1 MVKVSDYIVNFLVKQ
16 GVKDCFML
24 VGGGAMHLNDSVGSH
39 PGMRYVCCLHEQACA
54 MAAESY
60 ARSKRNLGVAVVTTG
75 PGATNTVTAIGAAW
89 IESTPLFV
97 ISGQVKR
104 ADSLDGTGVRSMGV
118 QELDI
123 VPIVQ
128 SITKYAVKLNDPLR
142 VRYEMEKCVALA
154 RQGRPGPVLLDVPLD
169 VQASFVDES
178 TLMPY
183 ENDYK
188 KPEVKAETI
197 EEVVALLKEAKRP
210 VFYGGGGVYMSNAS
224 EAFVALAE
232 KLHVPVLTTWNGI
245 DIIWNDHPLY
255 MGRPGAIGQRAA
267 NFIIQ
272 SCDLLVTFGTRL
284 ASLQTGFNYNDYARD
299 AKMVMVDIDPAELD
313 KEKLHPYLKVEC
325 DVKDFIEAVL
335 KEEVT
340 LGDHK
345 EWIEACREVVNLFP
359 NINDEWRKVNE
370 PANSYLLV
378 ESQSKQMTA
387 DDVYC
392 GGRAGTCVD
401 TIIHAFQVKK
411 GQRVIATKGLSSMG
425 YGLPAAIGAAVAY
438 PGKKIVSN
446 IGDGGFVMN
455 IQELAVVKSLNLPI
469 KIFVLDNH
477 GYATI
482 VSTQTNVF
490 KEHFVGCNRESQ
502 LEIGDIKAV
511 AEAYNIKTYTIANN
525 AEIDRVVEKALYYD
539 GPVLCDVN
547 VSIRQDIQPR
557 QASFKNEKGQ
567 MQSRLLEDMRPFV
580 EKEDMMMIIKK
591 LQKSTGGGSTRCRE
605 LRSRFPLQ
613 KCA

>member
-1 MVKVSDYIVNFLVKQ
+1 MIKVSDYIIDFLVKQ

-24 VGGGAMHLNDSVGSH
+24 VGGGAMHLNDSAGSH
-39 PGMRYVCCLHEQACA
+39 PGMNYVCCLHEQACA

-60 ARSKRNLGVAVVTTG
+60 ARCKRDLGVAIVTTG
-75 PGATNTVTAIGAAW
+75 PGVTNTVTAIGAAW

-104 ADSLDGTGVRSMGV
+104 ADSLENTGVRSMGV
-118 QELDI
+118 QELEVI
-123 VPIVQ
+123 PIVE
-128 SITKYAVKLNDPLR
+128 SITKYAVKLKDPQM
-142 VRYEMEKCVALA
+142 VRYELEKCVAIA

-169 VQASFVDES
+169 VQASFVEEDSLVSYNDE
-178 TLMPY
+178 
-183 ENDYK
+183 YK
-188 KPEVKAETI
+188 KPVIKAETLD
-197 EEVVALLKEAKRP
+197 EVVKLLETAKRP

-224 EAFVALAE
+224 DAFVQLAE
-232 KLHVPVLTTWNGI
+232 KYNIPVMTTWNGI
-245 DIIWNDHPLY
+245 DIIWNEHPLY
-255 MGRPGAIGQRAA
+255 MGRPGGIGQRAA

-284 ASLQTGFNYNDYARD
+284 ASLQTGFNYDDYARD

-313 KEKLHPYLKVEC
+313 KAKLHPYLKVEC
-325 DVKDFIEAVL
+325 DVKDFIEQML
-335 KEEVT
+335 KRNVNIQ
-340 LGDHK
+340 DHQS
-345 EWIEACREVVNLFP
+345 WIKACKDVVAQFP
-359 NINDEWRKVNE
+359 NINDEWRKADE

-378 ESQSKQMTA
+378 ESLSKQMNA

-411 GQRVIATKGLSSMG
+411 DQRVIATKGLSSMG

-438 PGKKIVSN
+438 PGKKIVIN
-446 IGDGGFVMN
+446 NGDGGFVMN
-455 IQELAVVKSLNLPI
+455 IQELAVVKHLNLPL
-469 KIFVLDNH
+469 KIFVLNNH

-490 KEHFVGCNRESQ
+490 KGHFVGCNSDSN
-502 LEIGDIKAV
+502 LELGDIKAV
-511 AEAYNIKTYTIANN
+511 AEAYGIKTYSINKN
-525 AEIDRVVEKALYYD
+525 SEIEGVVAEVLNYD

-547 VSIRQDIQPR
+547 VSIVQPIQPR

-567 MQSRLLEDMRPFV
+567 MQSRPLEDMRPFL
-580 EKEDMMMIIKK
+580 EKEEIDAIINKLKK
-591 LQKSTGGGSTRCRE
+591 
-605 LRSRFPLQ
+605 
-613 KCA
+613 

>member
-1 MVKVSDYIVNFLVKQ
+1 MIKVSDYIIDFLVKQ

-24 VGGGAMHLNDSVGSH
+24 VGGGAMHLNDSAGSH
-39 PGMRYVCCLHEQACA
+39 PGMNYVCCLHEQACA

-60 ARSKRNLGVAVVTTG
+60 ARCKRDLGVAIVTTG
-75 PGATNTVTAIGAAW
+75 PGVTNTVTAIGAAW

-104 ADSLDGTGVRSMGV
+104 ADSLENTGVRSMGV
-118 QELDI
+118 QELEVI
-123 VPIVQ
+123 PIVE
-128 SITKYAVKLNDPLR
+128 SITKYAVKLKDPQM
-142 VRYEMEKCVALA
+142 VRYELEKCVAIA

-169 VQASFVDES
+169 VQASFVEEDSLVSYNDE
-178 TLMPY
+178 
-183 ENDYK
+183 YK
-188 KPEVKAETI
+188 KPVIKAETLD
-197 EEVVALLKEAKRP
+197 EVVKLLETAKRP

-224 EAFVALAE
+224 DAFVQLAE
-232 KLHVPVLTTWNGI
+232 KYNIPVMTTWNGI
-245 DIIWNDHPLY
+245 DIIWNEHPLY
-255 MGRPGAIGQRAA
+255 MGRPGGIGQRAA

-284 ASLQTGFNYNDYARD
+284 ASLQTGFNYDDYARD

-313 KEKLHPYLKVEC
+313 KAKLHPYLKVEC
-325 DVKDFIEAVL
+325 DVKDFIEQML
-335 KEEVT
+335 KRNVNIQ
-340 LGDHK
+340 DHQS
-345 EWIEACREVVNLFP
+345 WIKACKDVVAQFP
-359 NINDEWRKVNE
+359 NINDEWRKADE

-378 ESQSKQMTA
+378 ESLSKQMKA
-387 DDVYC
+387 EDVYC

-438 PGKKIVSN
+438 PGKKIVIN
-446 IGDGGFVMN
+446 NGDGGFVMN
-455 IQELAVVKSLNLPI
+455 IQELAVVKHLNLPL
-469 KIFVLDNH
+469 KIFVLNNH

-490 KEHFVGCNRESQ
+490 KGHFVGCNSDSN
-502 LEIGDIKAV
+502 LELGDIKAV
-511 AEAYNIKTYTIANN
+511 AEAYGIKTYSINKN
-525 AEIDRVVEKALYYD
+525 SEIEGVVAEALNYD

-547 VSIRQDIQPR
+547 VSIVQPIQPR

-567 MQSRLLEDMRPFV
+567 MQSRPLEDMRPFLV
-580 EKEDMMMIIKK
+580 KEEIDAIIDKLKK
-591 LQKSTGGGSTRCRE
+591 
-605 LRSRFPLQ
+605 
-613 KCA
+613 

>member
-1 MVKVSDYIVNFLVKQ
+1 MIKVSDYIIDFLVNQ

-24 VGGGAMHLNDSVGSH
+24 VGGGAMHLNDSAGNH
-39 PGMRYVCCLHEQACA
+39 PGMNYVCCLHEQACA

-60 ARSKRNLGVAVVTTG
+60 ARCKRDLGVAIVTTG
-75 PGATNTVTAIGAAW
+75 PGVTNTVTAIGAAW

-104 ADSLDGTGVRSMGV
+104 ADSLENTGVRSMGV
-118 QELDI
+118 QELEVI
-123 VPIVQ
+123 PIVK
-128 SITKYAVKLNDPLR
+128 SITKYAVKLKDPQM
-142 VRYEMEKCVALA
+142 VRYELEKCVAIA

-169 VQASFVDES
+169 VQASFVEVDSLVSYNDE
-178 TLMPY
+178 
-183 ENDYK
+183 YK
-188 KPEVKAETI
+188 KPFIET
-197 EEVVALLKEAKRP
+197 ETLDEVVKLLKTAKRP

-224 EAFVALAE
+224 DAFVRLAE
-232 KLHVPVLTTWNGI
+232 KYNVPVMTTWNGI

-255 MGRPGAIGQRAA
+255 MGRPGAIGQRAS

-284 ASLQTGFNYNDYARD
+284 ASLQTGFNYDDYARD
-299 AKMVMVDIDPAELD
+299 AKIVMVDVDPAELD
-313 KEKLHPYLKVEC
+313 KAKLHPYLKVEC
-325 DVKDFIEAVL
+325 DVKDFIEQML
-335 KEEVT
+335 KQNVNIP
-340 LGDHK
+340 DNHN
-345 EWIEACREVVNLFP
+345 WIKACKDVVAQFP
-359 NINDEWRKVNE
+359 NINDEWRMADE

-378 ESQSKQMTA
+378 ESLSKQMKA

-438 PGKKIVSN
+438 PGKKIVCN
-446 IGDGGFVMN
+446 NGDGGFVMN
-455 IQELAVVKSLNLPI
+455 IQELAVVKHLNLPL
-469 KIFVLDNH
+469 KIFVLNNH

-490 KEHFVGCNRESQ
+490 KGHFVGCNSDSN
-502 LEIGDIKAV
+502 LELGDIKPI
-511 AEAYNIKTYTIANN
+511 AEAYGIKTYFITKNS
-525 AEIDRVVEKALYYD
+525 EIDSVVGEVLNYD
-539 GPVLCDVN
+539 GPALCEVN
-547 VSIRQDIQPR
+547 VSIVQPIQPR

-567 MQSRLLEDMRPFV
+567 MQSRPLEDMRPFLK
-580 EKEDMMMIIKK
+580 KEEIDAIISKLKK
-591 LQKSTGGGSTRCRE
+591 
-605 LRSRFPLQ
+605 
-613 KCA
+613 

>member
-1 MVKVSDYIVNFLVKQ
+1 MIKVSDYIIDFLVKQ

-24 VGGGAMHLNDSVGSH
+24 VGGGAMHLNDSAGSH
-39 PGMRYVCCLHEQACA
+39 PGMNYVCCLHEQACA

-60 ARSKRNLGVAVVTTG
+60 ARCKRDLGVAIVTTG
-75 PGATNTVTAIGAAW
+75 PGVTNTVTAIGAAW

-104 ADSLDGTGVRSMGV
+104 TDSLENTGVRSMGV
-118 QELDI
+118 QELEVI
-123 VPIVQ
+123 PIVG
-128 SITKYAVKLNDPLR
+128 SITKYAVKLKDPQM
-142 VRYEMEKCVALA
+142 VRYELEKCVAIA

-169 VQASFVDES
+169 VQASFVDEES
-178 TLMPY
+178 LVSY
-183 ENDYK
+183 NDDYK
-188 KPEVKAETI
+188 KPVIKAETI
-197 EEVVALLKEAKRP
+197 EEVVKLLETAKRP

-224 EAFVALAE
+224 EIFVQLAE
-232 KLHVPVLTTWNGI
+232 KLNVPVMTTWNGI

-313 KEKLHPYLKVEC
+313 KAKLHLYLKVEC
-325 DVKDFIEAVL
+325 DVKDFIEQML
-335 KEEVT
+335 KRNVNIQ
-340 LGDHK
+340 DHQS
-345 EWIEACREVVNLFP
+345 WIKACKDVVAQFP
-359 NINDEWRKVNE
+359 NINDEWRKADE

-378 ESQSKQMTA
+378 ESLSKQMNA

-411 GQRVIATKGLSSMG
+411 DQRVIATKGLSSMG

-438 PGKKIVSN
+438 PGKKIVIN
-446 IGDGGFVMN
+446 NGDGGFVMN
-455 IQELAVVKSLNLPI
+455 IQELAVVKHLNLPL
-469 KIFVLDNH
+469 KIFVLNNH

-490 KEHFVGCNRESQ
+490 KGHFVGCNSDSN
-502 LEIGDIKAV
+502 LELGDIKAV
-511 AEAYNIKTYTIANN
+511 AEAYGIKTYSINKN
-525 AEIDRVVEKALYYD
+525 SEIDSVVAEALNYN

-547 VSIRQDIQPR
+547 VSIVQPIQPR

-567 MQSRLLEDMRPFV
+567 MQSRPLEDMRPFL
-580 EKEDMMMIIKK
+580 EKEEIDTIINKLKK
-591 LQKSTGGGSTRCRE
+591 
-605 LRSRFPLQ
+605 
-613 KCA
+613 

>member
-1 MVKVSDYIVNFLVKQ
+1 MIKVSDYIIDFLVKQ

-24 VGGGAMHLNDSVGSH
+24 VGGGAMHLNDSAGSH
-39 PGMRYVCCLHEQACA
+39 PGMNYVCCLHEQACA

-60 ARSKRNLGVAVVTTG
+60 ARCKRDLGVAIVTTG
-75 PGATNTVTAIGAAW
+75 PGVTNTITAIGAAW

-104 ADSLDGTGVRSMGV
+104 ADSLENTGVRSMGV
-118 QELDI
+118 QELEVI
-123 VPIVQ
+123 PIVE
-128 SITKYAVKLNDPLR
+128 SITKYAVKLKDPQM
-142 VRYEMEKCVALA
+142 VRYELEKCVAIA

-169 VQASFVDES
+169 VQASFVEEDSLVSYNDE
-178 TLMPY
+178 
-183 ENDYK
+183 YK
-188 KPEVKAETI
+188 KPVIKAETLD
-197 EEVVALLKEAKRP
+197 EVVKLLETAKRP

-224 EAFVALAE
+224 DAFVQLAE
-232 KLHVPVLTTWNGI
+232 KYNIPVMTTWNGI
-245 DIIWNDHPLY
+245 DIIWNEHPLY
-255 MGRPGAIGQRAA
+255 MGRPGGIGQRAA

-284 ASLQTGFNYNDYARD
+284 ASLQTGFNYDDYARD

-313 KEKLHPYLKVEC
+313 KAKLHPYLKVEC
-325 DVKDFIEAVL
+325 DVKDFIEQML
-335 KEEVT
+335 KRNINIQ
-340 LGDHK
+340 DHQS
-345 EWIEACREVVNLFP
+345 WIKACKDVVAQFP
-359 NINDEWRKVNE
+359 NINDEWRKADE

-378 ESQSKQMTA
+378 ESLSKQMNA

-411 GQRVIATKGLSSMG
+411 DQRVIATKGLSSMG

-438 PGKKIVSN
+438 PGKKIVIN
-446 IGDGGFVMN
+446 NGDGGFVMN
-455 IQELAVVKSLNLPI
+455 IQELAVVKHLNLPL
-469 KIFVLDNH
+469 KIFVLNNH

-490 KEHFVGCNRESQ
+490 KGHFVGCNSDSN
-502 LEIGDIKAV
+502 LELGDIKAV
-511 AEAYNIKTYTIANN
+511 AEAYGIKTYSINKN
-525 AEIDRVVEKALYYD
+525 SEIDGVVAETLNYN

-547 VSIRQDIQPR
+547 VSIVQPIQPR

-567 MQSRLLEDMRPFV
+567 MQSRPLEDMRPFL
-580 EKEDMMMIIKK
+580 EKEEIDAIINKLKK
-591 LQKSTGGGSTRCRE
+591 
-605 LRSRFPLQ
+605 
-613 KCA
+613 

>member
-1 MVKVSDYIVNFLVKQ
+1 MIKVSDYIIDFLVKQ
-16 GVKDCFML
+16 GVSDCFML
-24 VGGGAMHLNDSVGSH
+24 VGGGAMHLNDSAGSH
-39 PGMRYVCCLHEQACA
+39 PGMNYVCCLHEQACA

-60 ARSKRNLGVAVVTTG
+60 ARCKRDLGVAIVTTG
-75 PGATNTVTAIGAAW
+75 PGVTNTVTAIGAAW

-104 ADSLDGTGVRSMGV
+104 ADSLENTGVRSMGV
-118 QELDI
+118 QELEVI
-123 VPIVQ
+123 PIVE
-128 SITKYAVKLNDPLR
+128 SITKYAVKLKDPQM
-142 VRYEMEKCVALA
+142 VRYELEKCVAIA

-169 VQASFVDES
+169 VQGSFVEEESLVGYTDEYQKPVIKKE
-178 TLMPY
+178 TL
-183 ENDYK
+183 DT
-188 KPEVKAETI
+188 VI
-197 EEVVALLKEAKRP
+197 ELLKDAKRP

-224 EAFVALAE
+224 DDFVKLAE
-232 KLHVPVLTTWNGI
+232 KFNVLVMTTWNGI
-245 DIIWNDHPLY
+245 DVIWNDHPLY

-299 AKMVMVDIDPAELD
+299 AKLVMIDIDPAELD
-313 KEKLHPYLKVEC
+313 KAKLHPFLKVKC
-325 DVKDFIEAVL
+325 DVKDFIQQLLDINITALEHN
-335 KEEVT
+335 T
-340 LGDHK
+340 
-345 EWIEACREVVNLFP
+345 WIDACREVVSQFP
-359 NINDEWRKVNE
+359 NIPDEWRKTDE

-378 ESQSKQMTA
+378 ESLSKQMEA

-438 PGKKIVSN
+438 PGKKIVIN
-446 IGDGGFVMN
+446 NGDGGFVMN
-455 IQELAVVKSLNLPI
+455 IQELAVVKHLNLPI
-469 KIFVLDNH
+469 KIFILDNH

-490 KEHFVGCNRESQ
+490 KGHFVGCNSDSH
-502 LEIGDIKAV
+502 LELGNIKAV
-511 AEAYNIKTYTIANN
+511 AEAYGIKTFTISKNS
-525 AEIDRVVEKALYYD
+525 EIDGVVAEALAYD

-547 VSIRQDIQPR
+547 VSIRQLIQPR

-567 MQSRLLEDMRPFV
+567 MQSRPLEDMRPFL
-580 EKEDMMMIIKK
+580 EKNEIDSILHK
-591 LQKSTGGGSTRCRE
+591 LSSK
-605 LRSRFPLQ
+605 
-613 KCA
+613 

>member
-1 MVKVSDYIVNFLVKQ
+1 MIKVSDYIIDFLVKQ

-24 VGGGAMHLNDSVGSH
+24 VGGGAMHLNDSAGSH
-39 PGMRYVCCLHEQACA
+39 PGMNYVCCLHEQACA

-60 ARSKRNLGVAVVTTG
+60 ARCKRDLGVAIVTTG
-75 PGATNTVTAIGAAW
+75 PGVTNTVTAIGAAW

-104 ADSLDGTGVRSMGV
+104 ADSLENTGVRSMGV
-118 QELDI
+118 QELEVI
-123 VPIVQ
+123 PIVET
-128 SITKYAVKLNDPLR
+128 ITKYAVKLKDPQM
-142 VRYEMEKCVALA
+142 VRYELEKCVAIA

-169 VQASFVDES
+169 VQASFVEEDSLVSYNDE
-178 TLMPY
+178 
-183 ENDYK
+183 YK
-188 KPEVKAETI
+188 KPVIKAETLD
-197 EEVVALLKEAKRP
+197 EVVKLLETAKRP

-224 EAFVALAE
+224 DAFVQLAE
-232 KLHVPVLTTWNGI
+232 KYNIPVMTTWNGI
-245 DIIWNDHPLY
+245 DIIWNEHPLY
-255 MGRPGAIGQRAA
+255 MGRPGGIGQRAA

-284 ASLQTGFNYNDYARD
+284 ASLQTGFNYDDYARD

-313 KEKLHPYLKVEC
+313 KAKLHPYLKVEC
-325 DVKDFIEAVL
+325 DVKDFIEQML
-335 KEEVT
+335 KRNVNIQ
-340 LGDHK
+340 DHQS
-345 EWIEACREVVNLFP
+345 WIKACKDVVAQFP
-359 NINDEWRKVNE
+359 NINDEWRKADE

-378 ESQSKQMTA
+378 ESLSKQMNA

-411 GQRVIATKGLSSMG
+411 DQRVIATKGLSSMG

-438 PGKKIVSN
+438 PGKKIVIN
-446 IGDGGFVMN
+446 NGDGGFVMN
-455 IQELAVVKSLNLPI
+455 IQELAVVKHLNLPL
-469 KIFVLDNH
+469 KIFVLNNH

-490 KEHFVGCNRESQ
+490 KGHFVGCNSDSN
-502 LEIGDIKAV
+502 LELGDIKAV
-511 AEAYNIKTYTIANN
+511 AEAYGIKTYSINKN
-525 AEIDRVVEKALYYD
+525 SEIDGVVAEALNYN

-547 VSIRQDIQPR
+547 VSIVQPIQPR

-567 MQSRLLEDMRPFV
+567 MQSRPLEDMRPFL
-580 EKEDMMMIIKK
+580 EKEEIDAIINKLKK
-591 LQKSTGGGSTRCRE
+591 
-605 LRSRFPLQ
+605 
-613 KCA
+613 

>member
-1 MVKVSDYIVNFLVKQ
+1 MIKVSDYIIDFLVKQ

-24 VGGGAMHLNDSVGSH
+24 VGGGAMHLNDSAGSH
-39 PGMRYVCCLHEQACA
+39 PGMNYVCCLHEQACA

-60 ARSKRNLGVAVVTTG
+60 ARCKRDLGVAIVTTG
-75 PGATNTVTAIGAAW
+75 PGVTNTVTAIGAAW

-104 ADSLDGTGVRSMGV
+104 ADSLENTGVRSMGV
-118 QELDI
+118 QELEVI
-123 VPIVQ
+123 PIVE
-128 SITKYAVKLNDPLR
+128 SITKYAVKLKDPQM
-142 VRYEMEKCVALA
+142 VRYELEKCVAIA

-169 VQASFVDES
+169 VQASFVEEDSLVSYNDE
-178 TLMPY
+178 
-183 ENDYK
+183 YK
-188 KPEVKAETI
+188 KPVIKAETLD
-197 EEVVALLKEAKRP
+197 EVVKLLETAKRP

-224 EAFVALAE
+224 DAFVQLAE
-232 KLHVPVLTTWNGI
+232 KYNIPVMTTWNGI
-245 DIIWNDHPLY
+245 DIIWNEHPLY
-255 MGRPGAIGQRAA
+255 MGRPGGIGQRAA

-284 ASLQTGFNYNDYARD
+284 ASLQTGFNYDDYARD

-313 KEKLHPYLKVEC
+313 KAKLHPYLKVEC
-325 DVKDFIEAVL
+325 DVKDFIEQML
-335 KEEVT
+335 KRNVNIQ
-340 LGDHK
+340 DHQS
-345 EWIEACREVVNLFP
+345 WIKACKDVVAQFP
-359 NINDEWRKVNE
+359 NINDEWRKADE

-378 ESQSKQMTA
+378 ESLSKQMNA

-411 GQRVIATKGLSSMG
+411 DQRVIATKGLSSMG

-438 PGKKIVSN
+438 PGKKIVIN
-446 IGDGGFVMN
+446 NGDGGFVMN
-455 IQELAVVKSLNLPI
+455 IQELAVVKHLNLPL
-469 KIFVLDNH
+469 KIFVLNNH

-490 KEHFVGCNRESQ
+490 KGHFVGCNSDSN
-502 LEIGDIKAV
+502 LELGDIKAV
-511 AEAYNIKTYTIANN
+511 AEAYGIKTYSINKN
-525 AEIDRVVEKALYYD
+525 SEIDGVVAETLNYN

-547 VSIRQDIQPR
+547 VSIVQPIQPR

-567 MQSRLLEDMRPFV
+567 MQSRPLEDMRPFL
-580 EKEDMMMIIKK
+580 EKEEIDAI
-591 LQKSTGGGSTRCRE
+591 LNE
-605 LRSRFPLQ
+605 LR
-613 KCA
+613 K

>member
-1 MVKVSDYIVNFLVKQ
+1 MIKVSDYIIDFLVKQ

-24 VGGGAMHLNDSVGSH
+24 VGGGAMHLNDSAGSH
-39 PGMRYVCCLHEQACA
+39 PGMNYVCCLHEQACA

-60 ARSKRNLGVAVVTTG
+60 ARCKRDLGVAIVTTG
-75 PGATNTVTAIGAAW
+75 PGVTNTVTAIGAAW

-104 ADSLDGTGVRSMGV
+104 ADSLENTGVRSMGV
-118 QELDI
+118 QELE
-123 VPIVQ
+123 VTPIVE
-128 SITKYAVKLNDPLR
+128 SITKYAVKLKDPQM
-142 VRYEMEKCVALA
+142 VRYELEKCVAIA

-169 VQASFVDES
+169 VQASFVEEDSLVSYNDE
-178 TLMPY
+178 
-183 ENDYK
+183 YK
-188 KPEVKAETI
+188 KPVIKAETLD
-197 EEVVALLKEAKRP
+197 EVVKLLETAKRP

-224 EAFVALAE
+224 DAFVQLAE
-232 KLHVPVLTTWNGI
+232 KYNIPVMTTWNGI
-245 DIIWNDHPLY
+245 DIIWNEHPLY
-255 MGRPGAIGQRAA
+255 MGRPGGIGQRAA

-284 ASLQTGFNYNDYARD
+284 ASLQTGFNYDDYARD

-313 KEKLHPYLKVEC
+313 KAKLHPYLKVEC
-325 DVKDFIEAVL
+325 DVKDFIEQML
-335 KEEVT
+335 KRNVNIQ
-340 LGDHK
+340 DHQS
-345 EWIEACREVVNLFP
+345 WIKACKDVVAQFP
-359 NINDEWRKVNE
+359 NINDEWRKADE

-378 ESQSKQMTA
+378 ESLSKQMNA

-411 GQRVIATKGLSSMG
+411 DQRVIATKGLSSMG

-438 PGKKIVSN
+438 PGKKIVIN
-446 IGDGGFVMN
+446 NGDGGFVMN
-455 IQELAVVKSLNLPI
+455 IQELAVVKHLNLPL
-469 KIFVLDNH
+469 KIFVLNNH

-490 KEHFVGCNRESQ
+490 KGHFVGCNNDSN
-502 LEIGDIKAV
+502 LELGDIKAIAEAYGIKTYSINKNSEIDGVV
-511 AEAYNIKTYTIANN
+511 AEALNYN
-525 AEIDRVVEKALYYD
+525 

-547 VSIRQDIQPR
+547 VSIVQPIQPR

-567 MQSRLLEDMRPFV
+567 MQSRPLEDMRPFL
-580 EKEDMMMIIKK
+580 EKEEIDAIINKLKK
-591 LQKSTGGGSTRCRE
+591 
-605 LRSRFPLQ
+605 
-613 KCA
+613 

>member
-1 MVKVSDYIVNFLVKQ
+1 MIKVSDYIIDFLVKQ

-24 VGGGAMHLNDSVGSH
+24 VGGGAMHLNDSAGSH
-39 PGMRYVCCLHEQACA
+39 PGMNYVCCLHEQACA

-60 ARSKRNLGVAVVTTG
+60 ARCKRDLGVAIVTTG
-75 PGATNTVTAIGAAW
+75 PGVTNTVTAIGAAW

-104 ADSLDGTGVRSMGV
+104 ADSLENTGVRSMGV
-118 QELDI
+118 QELEVI
-123 VPIVQ
+123 PIVE
-128 SITKYAVKLNDPLR
+128 SITKYAVKLKDPQM
-142 VRYEMEKCVALA
+142 VRYELEKCVAIA

-169 VQASFVDES
+169 VQASFVEEDSLVSYNDE
-178 TLMPY
+178 
-183 ENDYK
+183 YK
-188 KPEVKAETI
+188 KPVIKAETL
-197 EEVVALLKEAKRP
+197 EEVVKLLETAKRP

-224 EAFVALAE
+224 DAFVQLAE
-232 KLHVPVLTTWNGI
+232 KYNIPVMTTWNGI
-245 DIIWNDHPLY
+245 DIIWNEHPLY
-255 MGRPGAIGQRAA
+255 MGRPGGIGQRAA

-284 ASLQTGFNYNDYARD
+284 ASLQTGFNYDDYARD

-313 KEKLHPYLKVEC
+313 KAKLHPYLKVEC
-325 DVKDFIEAVL
+325 DVKDFIEQML
-335 KEEVT
+335 K
-340 LGDHK
+340 
-345 EWIEACREVVNLFP
+345 REVNIPDHQNWIKACKAVVSQFP
-359 NINDEWRKVNE
+359 NINDEWRKQDE

-378 ESQSKQMTA
+378 ESLSKQMKA

-438 PGKKIVSN
+438 PGKKIVIN
-446 IGDGGFVMN
+446 NGDGGFVMN
-455 IQELAVVKSLNLPI
+455 IQELAVVKHLNLPL
-469 KIFVLDNH
+469 KIFVLNNH

-490 KEHFVGCNRESQ
+490 KGHFVGCNSDSN
-502 LEIGDIKAV
+502 LELGDIKAV
-511 AEAYNIKTYTIANN
+511 AEAYGIKTYSINKN
-525 AEIDRVVEKALYYD
+525 SEIEDVVAKVLNYD

-547 VSIRQDIQPR
+547 VSIVQPIQPR

-567 MQSRLLEDMRPFV
+567 MQSRPLEDMRPFL
-580 EKEDMMMIIKK
+580 EKEEIDAI
-591 LQKSTGGGSTRCRE
+591 LNE
-605 LRSRFPLQ
+605 LR
-613 KCA
+613 K

>member
-1 MVKVSDYIVNFLVKQ
+1 MIKVSDYIIEFLVKQ

-24 VGGGAMHLNDSVGSH
+24 VGGGAMHLNDSAGSH
-39 PGMRYVCCLHEQACA
+39 PGMNYVCCLHEQACA

-60 ARSKRNLGVAVVTTG
+60 ARCKRDLGVAIVTTG
-75 PGATNTVTAIGAAW
+75 PGVTNTVTAIGAAW
-89 IESTPLFV
+89 IESTPLFI

-104 ADSLDGTGVRSMGV
+104 ADSLENTGVRSMGV
-118 QELDI
+118 QELEVI
-123 VPIVQ
+123 PIVE
-128 SITKYAVKLNDPLR
+128 SITKYAVKLKDPQM
-142 VRYEMEKCVALA
+142 VRYELEKCVAIA

-169 VQASFVDES
+169 VQASFVEEDTLASYNDE
-178 TLMPY
+178 
-183 ENDYK
+183 YK
-188 KPEVKAETI
+188 KPVIKAETI
-197 EEVVALLKEAKRP
+197 DEVVKLLETAKRP

-224 EAFVALAE
+224 DAFVQLAE
-232 KLHVPVLTTWNGI
+232 KYNIPVMITWNGI

-255 MGRPGAIGQRAA
+255 MGRPGGIGQRAA

-284 ASLQTGFNYNDYARD
+284 ASLQTGFNYDDYARD

-313 KEKLHPYLKVEC
+313 KAKLHPYLKVEC
-325 DVKDFIEAVL
+325 DVKDFIEQML
-335 KEEVT
+335 KQDVNIP
-340 LGDHK
+340 DHQK
-345 EWIEACREVVNLFP
+345 WIRACKDVVAQFP
-359 NINDEWRKVNE
+359 NIKDEWRNVDK

-378 ESQSKQMTA
+378 ESLSKHMKA
-387 DDVYC
+387 EDVYC

-438 PGKKIVSN
+438 PGKKIVCDN
-446 IGDGGFVMN
+446 GDGGFVMN
-455 IQELAVVKSLNLPI
+455 IQELAVVKHLNLPL
-469 KIFVLDNH
+469 KIFVLNNH

-490 KEHFVGCNRESQ
+490 KGHFVGCNSDSN
-502 LEIGDIKAV
+502 LELGDIKTV
-511 AEAYNIKTYTIANN
+511 AEAYGIKTYSINKN
-525 AEIDRVVEKALYYD
+525 SEIEGVVAEVLNYD

-547 VSIRQDIQPR
+547 ISIVQPIQPR

-567 MQSRLLEDMRPFV
+567 MQSRPLEDMRPFL
-580 EKEDMMMIIKK
+580 EREEIDAILNELKK
-591 LQKSTGGGSTRCRE
+591 
-605 LRSRFPLQ
+605 
-613 KCA
+613 

>member
-1 MVKVSDYIVNFLVKQ
+1 MIKVSDYIIDFLVKQ

-24 VGGGAMHLNDSVGSH
+24 VGGGAMHLNDSAGSH
-39 PGMRYVCCLHEQACA
+39 PGMNYVCCLHEQACA

-60 ARSKRNLGVAVVTTG
+60 ARCKRDLGVAIVTTG
-75 PGATNTVTAIGAAW
+75 PGVTNTVTAIGAAW

-104 ADSLDGTGVRSMGV
+104 ADSLENTGVRSMGV
-118 QELDI
+118 QELEVI
-123 VPIVQ
+123 PIVE
-128 SITKYAVKLNDPLR
+128 SITKYAVKLKDPQM
-142 VRYEMEKCVALA
+142 VRYELEKCVAIA

-169 VQASFVDES
+169 VQASFVEEDSLVSYNDE
-178 TLMPY
+178 
-183 ENDYK
+183 YK
-188 KPEVKAETI
+188 KPVIKAETLD
-197 EEVVALLKEAKRP
+197 EVVKLLETAKRP

-224 EAFVALAE
+224 DAFVQLAE
-232 KLHVPVLTTWNGI
+232 KYNIPVMTTWNGI
-245 DIIWNDHPLY
+245 DIIWNEHPLY
-255 MGRPGAIGQRAA
+255 MGRPGGIGQRAA

-284 ASLQTGFNYNDYARD
+284 ASLQTGFNYDDYARD

-313 KEKLHPYLKVEC
+313 KAKLHPYLKVEC
-325 DVKDFIEAVL
+325 DVKDFIEQML
-335 KEEVT
+335 KRNVNIQ
-340 LGDHK
+340 DHQS
-345 EWIEACREVVNLFP
+345 WIKACKDVVAQFP
-359 NINDEWRKVNE
+359 NINDEWRKADE

-378 ESQSKQMTA
+378 ESLSKQMNA

-411 GQRVIATKGLSSMG
+411 DQRVIATKGLSSMG

-438 PGKKIVSN
+438 PGKKIVIN
-446 IGDGGFVMN
+446 NGDGGFVMN
-455 IQELAVVKSLNLPI
+455 IQELAVVKHLNLPL
-469 KIFVLDNH
+469 KIFVLNNH

-490 KEHFVGCNRESQ
+490 KGHFVGCNSDSN
-502 LEIGDIKAV
+502 LELGDIKAV
-511 AEAYNIKTYTIANN
+511 AEAYGIKTYSINKN
-525 AEIDRVVEKALYYD
+525 SEIDGVVAEALNYN

-547 VSIRQDIQPR
+547 VSIVQPIQPR

-567 MQSRLLEDMRPFV
+567 MQSRPLEDMRPFL
-580 EKEDMMMIIKK
+580 EKEEIDAIINKLKK
-591 LQKSTGGGSTRCRE
+591 
-605 LRSRFPLQ
+605 
-613 KCA
+613 